1 MLFAS
6 RGKLCAE
13 ANTLPS
19 ILSKRSLKRQ
29 HQADRIGGCG
39 VDEQAFMERH

>member
-1 MLFAS
+1 MLLAD

-19 ILSKRSLKRQ
+19 ISSKRSLKRQ
-29 HQADRIGGCG
+29 YQADRIGGRR